1 MRKFEILKIGIEIA
15 VGKIPNQTLVKPITS
30 SNRILIFMN
39 KLVNK
44 STIPNFSAFTTT
56 SIRRAE
62 RRSKTRKSHVKH
74 LR

>member
-1 MRKFEILKIGIEIA
+1 MRKLEILKIGIEIA

-44 STIPNFSAFTTT
+44 SIIPNFSAFTTT
-56 SIRRAE
+56 SIRPPE
-62 RRSKTRKSHVKH
+62 RRSKTRKPIVKH